1 MSPRSYRRL
10 LFLLPS
16 RFKEEYGAELAEV
29 VEDRW
34 RRVRKRGSIA
44 AKIRF
49 WTRETVALTRLALR
63 LRLGFEPEETQPR
76 SAQKKTRWW
85 EVNGLGQD
93 VKQAARSLFKQPGFT
108 LVTVLTLGLG
118 IGASTAIFSAVNAV
132 LFRDLAY
139 TDADRIVA
147 VFHTDTETR
156 DRSTGAS
163 AANIRDLAEASNRL
177 SGAAIAEPW
186 SLDLSFVDRAESLR
200 TWAVSAGFFEILG
213 TDPAFGRTF
222 LPDEYLDGNDR
233 VVVLGHRSWLQRFGG
248 DPSIVGRIVTLD
260 NEPYTIVGIL
270 PPDFKYPG
278 QAAAWVPRPPRPWD
292 DASRTANYMFGVARL
307 TDGATLADAQ
317 AEADLL
323 ASSLAE
329 SFPGTNATTG
339 LELVP
344 FREHLFGDV
353 RTPLYVLL
361 SAVGLVL
368 LIACANVTGLM
379 LARGAKRE
387 REYALRAAIGAG
399 RARLAGYI
407 ATESFILATL
417 GCVVGVGLTFLGVR
431 VIESLGPDHLPRI
444 DELSVDR
451 TVLMFAVIVAG
462 LSAFLA
468 GSAPAFRLSRPDLR
482 GALSDGSRSSTGGPK
497 GNRLRNRLVVIE
509 IAAALVL
516 LIGAGLLTRSFSL
529 LIDEELGFDPTD
541 RVAVQVFAY
550 DYEGDERMQF
560 VNQTVENMRAIPGVR
575 EVALATS
582 VPGATDGAIASIDI
596 DLPMRID
603 GTAPPPVG
611 QEPIVFI
618 TDVSESY
625 FDVMGMSMVSGRN
638 FDADDRSEGP
648 PVVIVNEALARRHL
662 GYQNPVGQR
671 IGLPSASTE
680 DGWRWSEIVGVL
692 RDVRPLGFESEPR
705 PEVYRP
711 IKQVGGGSLTFVLAT
726 DVDAG
731 SIVTQATDAVWD
743 ANPSQAV
750 WGAATL
756 ETLLGDWL
764 KERRFNVVLL
774 SSFAVIAVLLSAI
787 GMYALIS
794 FSMEQRVGELGIR
807 RALGGQTP
815 DVLRMVLKEGA
826 TLAGAGVVLGIM
838 AALALTRFLGG
849 MLFGVEPT
857 DWPTFGLLALA
868 VFAVSSLAT
877 LVPAIRATR
886 VDPVEALREG

>member
-1 MSPRSYRRL
+1 MSPRSYKRL
-10 LFLLPS
+10 FFLLPS
-16 RFKEEYGAELAEV
+16 RFREEYGPELEEV

-34 RRVRKRGSIA
+34 QRVQEQGGRA
-44 AKIRF
+44 AKLRF
-49 WTRETVALTRLALR
+49 WARETFALTRLALR
-63 LRLGFEPEETQPR
+63 LRLGFEPDGAQPR
-76 SAQKKTRWW
+76 SVRKKRRW

-93 VKQAARSLFKQPGFT
+93 VRQAARSLFKQPGFT

-163 AANIRDLAEASNRL
+163 AANIRALAESSDRL
-177 SGAAIAEPW
+177 SGVAVAEPW
-186 SLDLSFVDRAESLR
+186 SLDLTLEDRTESLR

-213 TDPAFGRTF
+213 ADPALGRPF
-222 LPDEYLDGNDR
+222 VPDEYLDGNDK
-233 VVVLGHRSWLQRFGG
+233 VVVLGHRGWLRRFGG
-248 DPSIVGRIVTLD
+248 DPSIVGRVVTLGA
-260 NEPYTIVGIL
+260 EPYTVVGVL
-270 PPDFKYPG
+270 PPDFKYPD
-278 QAAAWVPRPPRPWD
+278 QAAAWIPRPPRPWD
-292 DASRTANYMFGVARL
+292 EPSRAADYMFGVARL
-307 TDGATLADAQ
+307 ADRATLVDAQ
-317 AEADLL
+317 AEADRMAL
-323 ASSLAE
+323 SLAE
-329 SFPGTNATTG
+329 SFPRTNANIG

-353 RTPLYVLL
+353 QTPLYVLL

-407 ATESFILATL
+407 ATESFILAGM
-417 GCVVGVGLTFLGVR
+417 GCALGVGLTYLGVR
-431 VIESLGPDHLPRI
+431 LIQSLGPDHLPRI
-444 DELSVDR
+444 DELSVDG
-451 TVLMFAVIVAG
+451 TVLTFAVVVAG
-462 LSAFLA
+462 LSAFLS
-468 GSAPAFRLSRPDLR
+468 GSAPALRLSRPDLR
-482 GALSDGSRSSTGGPK
+482 GALSDASRNSTAGPK
-497 GNRLRNRLVVIE
+497 GNRLRNRLVVVE

-516 LIGAGLLTRSFSL
+516 LIGAGLLTRSFSIL
-529 LIDEELGFDPTD
+529 VDEELGFDPQD

-550 DYEGDERMQF
+550 DYQGEELIQF
-560 VNQTVENMRAIPGVR
+560 VNQTVATMEAIPGVR
-575 EVALATS
+575 EVALTTNLPS
-582 VPGATDGAIASIDI
+582 ATDGSIASIDI
-596 DLPMRID
+596 DLPIRIE

-611 QEPIVFI
+611 QEPIAWVS
-618 TDVSESY
+618 DVSESY
-625 FDVMGMSMVSGRN
+625 FDVMDMSIVAGRG
-638 FDADDRSEGP
+638 FDDDDRPEAP
-648 PVVIVNEALARRHL
+648 PVVIVNEALVRRHL
-662 GYQNPVGQR
+662 GPQDPMGQR
-671 IGLPSASTE
+671 IGLPTTSTD

-711 IKQVGGGSLTFVLAT
+711 IRQVGGGSLTFVLAA

-731 SIVTQATDAVWD
+731 TLVTQATDAIWD
-743 ANPSQAV
+743 VNPSQAV
-750 WGAATL
+750 WGATTL

-764 KERRFNVVLL
+764 KERQFNVVLL
-774 SSFAVIAVLLSAI
+774 SSFAIIAVLLSAI
-787 GMYALIS
+787 GMYGLIS

-807 RALGGQTP
+807 RALGAQTP
-815 DVLRMVLKEGA
+815 DVLRMVLMEGV
-826 TLAGAGVVLGIM
+826 TLAGAGVVLGVIG
-838 AALALTRFLGG
+838 ALALTRFLGG
-849 MLFGVEPT
+849 MLFGIEPT

-868 VFAVSSLAT
+868 VLAVSSLAT